1 MFKKYILPL
10 IIALGL
16 GAVNFYV
23 TLPALNIKHG
33 GFWNLILF
41 MVAVYVVAMLIFKGI
56 IKLNNLLQKQPEIK
70 EIKNIKI
77 KKPIKRLILIAVIII
92 AVGFIAIGV
101 SSSKLF
107 NASKYQQMLPVE
119 DGDFTEVIAEIP
131 ISNIPVVDKDTAER
145 LGSRK
150 IGEVVELVSQF
161 NVSEYYTQINFDE
174 TPYRVSPLEYAD
186 FIKWFTNKKDGVPYY
201 VKIDMATQNT
211 ELVKLPDG
219 MKYLPSEY
227 FSRDLLRHVR
237 FKYPTKMFHSTSFEI
252 DEKGM
257 PYWIISYYDYTI
269 GFLGG
274 KDISGVICVNAVT
287 GETTDYKVNEV
298 PTWVDRVYDADIVL
312 EQAASWG
319 RFTEGYWNSVF
330 GQRNVIT
337 TTDGYNYIALNDDVW
352 LFTGITSVV
361 SDESN
366 IGFILVNMRT
376 KESSRFSINGAEEYS
391 AMSSAQGKIQE
402 KGYNATFPILVNIAD
417 TPSYFISL
425 KDNAGLV
432 KAYSFVS
439 VANYQIVGVGDT
451 LEKASEEYLRLLKS
465 NGIEINQNAESVK
478 GGITE
483 EIVVDRINSAVINGN
498 SVYYIQPQGS
508 DKIYHSG
515 IEISDKLPL
524 LAKGDKITITRKNED
539 SLAITK
545 IK

>member
-23 TLPALNIKHG
+23 TLPAINIKDS
-33 GFWNLILF
+33 GFWSLIIF
-41 MVAVYVVAMLIFKGI
+41 MAVVYVVAMLIFKGV
-56 IKLNNLLQKQPEIK
+56 
-70 EIKNIKI
+70 IKI
-77 KKPIKRLILIAVIII
+77 KSLLTNQPEVKNFKNFTFKKSHKRLALIAVAIVVI
-92 AVGFIAIGV
+92 GFVAIGV

-107 NASKYQQMLPVE
+107 NASKYQAMLPVE
-119 DGDFTEVIAEIP
+119 DGDFTEVVAEIP
-131 ISNIPVVDKDTAER
+131 ISKIPVVDKDTAER

-186 FIKWFTNKKDGVPYY
+186 FIKWFTNKNEGVPYY

-211 ELVKLPDG
+211 ELVKLEDG

-252 DEKGM
+252 DEKGK

-274 KDISGVICVNAVT
+274 KDISGVICVDAVT
-287 GETTDYKVNEV
+287 GETTDYKVSEV

-312 EQAASWG
+312 DQASSWG
-319 RFTEGYWNSVF
+319 KFTEGYWNSVF
-330 GQRNVIT
+330 GQRNVIA

-376 KESSRFSINGAEEYS
+376 KESLRFSINGAEEYS

-402 KGYNATFPILVNIAD
+402 KGYSATFPILVNIAD

-451 LEKASEEYLRLLKS
+451 LEAASEEYLRLLKS
-465 NGIEINQNAESVK
+465 NGIEVNQNSESIK
-478 GGITE
+478 GGVTE
-483 EIVVDRINSAVINGN
+483 EIIVSIINSAVINGN
-498 SVYYIQPQGS
+498 SVYYIKPEGS
-508 DKIYHSG
+508 DKIYNAS
-515 IEISDKLPL
+515 IEVSDKLPL
-524 LAKGDKITITRKNED
+524 LAKGDKITITRKTED